1 MVNLIAVDCNTLFM
15 LTTFLNIIWSGPFQI
30 TVCIFML
37 WRYIG
42 VASLAG
48 LATMLFFIP
57 FNVVIGT
64 ISKNLRKKKLVETD
78 SRIKATND
86 MLNGIKVNIIG

>member
-30 TVCIFML
+30 IVSIFML

-48 LATMLFFIP
+48 LATMLVFIP
-57 FNVVIGT
+57 FNIGLGT
-64 ISKNLRKKKLVETD
+64 ISKNLRKKKLVLTD

-86 MLNGIKVNIIG
+86 MLNGIKVF